1 MKSVQNCHVKKLTPL
16 AAPQTIK
23 AELPIQ
29 EKSLKTVLEGRETV
43 KRILQKQ
50 DPRLLVIV
58 GPCSIHNPQEVLE
71 YAQRLNKLRQELEE
85 QIMIVMRVYFEKPR
99 TSIGWKGL
107 LNDPYL
113 NGSHEIETGL
123 RTARKLLLALT
134 EIGMPTATEFLDPVV
149 PQYLDDL
156 IVWSAIGARTTES
169 QTHREMASGLS
180 MPVGFKNATNGDL
193 NTAINAIKSAMHP
206 HHFLGIDQNG
216 QISTISTTGN
226 SWGHIVLRGGHN
238 YTNYD
243 FKSIQ
248 EAAQQL
254 RSAHLMPAVMVDC
267 SHGNSGKKH
276 TQQEHVWRNL
286 IDQRLAGNNYL
297 TGLMLESYLREGKQ
311 KIPNDTKDLHYGLS
325 ITDACIGWEQTERIL
340 RQSYA
345 ALGQNQSVL
354 AVA

>member
-16 AAPQTIK
+16 ATPQTIK

-29 EKSLKTVLEGRETV
+29 EKSLKTVLEGRSTV
-43 KRILQKQ
+43 KHILQKQ

-58 GPCSIHNPQEVLE
+58 GPCSIHDPQEVLE

-85 QIMIVMRVYFEKPR
+85 QIVIVMRVYFEKPR

-134 EIGMPTATEFLDPVV
+134 EMGMPTATEFLDPVV

-156 IVWSAIGARTTES
+156 IVWAAIGARTTES

-216 QISTISTTGN
+216 QICTISTTGN
-226 SWGHIVLRGGHN
+226 SWGHIVLRGGQN

-254 RSAHLMPAVMVDC
+254 RSVHLMPAVMVDC
-267 SHGNSGKKH
+267 SHGNSGKQH

-340 RQSYA
+340 RQGYA